1 MEKSYI
7 YIYIY
12 IFYPLPNLNILAY
25 TQILLCDLGL
35 LWLDFKINKPLSS
48 LYPKT
53 KSLIVLESLKLLFY
67 FIIIFSDKQLMVPL
81 VPKVTLVLKVHEV
94 PQSARSHSLWLPVW
108 NHHAETHAQMKLKAE
123 YLSSLQ
129 SELREILKVFPMGC
143 MIERDVW
150 LQLTVE
156 VDRAMGRS
164 KGLLWRFAY
173 LMIICLPV
181 LFLFSLISSDW
192 I

>member
-1 MEKSYI
+1 M
-7 YIYIY
+7 
-12 IFYPLPNLNILAY
+12 NIHAY
-25 TQILLCDLGL
+25 TQIYCVSLVF
-35 LWLDFKINKPLSS
+35 LWLDVKINKPLSS

-53 KSLIVLESLKLLFY
+53 KSLMVLESLKLLFY
-67 FIIIFSDKQLMVPL
+67 FIIIFSNKQLMVPL
-81 VPKVTLVLKVHEV
+81 VPKVPKVTLVLKVHEV
-94 PQSARSHSLWLPVW
+94 PRSAHSHSLWLPVW
-108 NHHAETHAQMKLKAE
+108 NYHAETHVQMKLKAE

-129 SELREILKVFPMGC
+129 SELREIWKDFSMGC

-164 KGLLWRFAY
+164 KGLLWKFAY
-173 LMIICLPV
+173 LMIVCLPM

>member
-12 IFYPLPNLNILAY
+12 ILWEGKKDATPFPDKPVSWIASLFR
-25 TQILLCDLGL
+25 GL
-35 LWLDFKINKPLSS
+35 MKEYSC
-48 LYPKT
+48 
-53 KSLIVLESLKLLFY
+53 
-67 FIIIFSDKQLMVPL
+67 

-94 PQSARSHSLWLPVW
+94 PRSAHSHSLWHPVW
-108 NHHAETHAQMKLKAE
+108 NYHAETHAQMKLKAE

-129 SELREILKVFPMGC
+129 SELREILKDFSMGC

-164 KGLLWRFAY
+164 KGLLWKFPY
-173 LMIICLPV
+173 LMIVCLPI